1 MKSKEFRNR
10 AAMYVVGGLGNI
22 LWYVS
27 AFISTYRFVPKVI
40 PLSTPGTGDS
50 RRALRMVR
58 KFLKPDLMGESEGSI
73 ARMSCVDNRWYQHKR
88 WLIDKDII
96 LNDVL
101 DSNALDNVNTNIVDN
116 YDLVIHHRGTDFK
129 TSPVHTGCILKQAD
143 IDHVLDKLSASSKKY
158 RGRKLSVLVVT
169 DDYKDASAKYPDYSI
184 IHNEDEAV
192 DFAIMLKAKNLLIYP
207 GSTFSYWA
215 GYLGDHENVYLPA
228 FNWPCANYDI
238 YDLTSASISEDLA
251 FPGATL
257 IYSTEDE

>member
-22 LWYVS
+22 LWYIS
-27 AFISTYRFVPKVI
+27 AFINTYRFVPKI
-40 PLSTPGTGDS
+40 ISLNTSGTNDG
-50 RRALRMVR
+50 RRALRMTH
-58 KFLKPDLMGESEGSI
+58 KFLKPDLIGQPADSI
-73 ARMSCVDNRWYQHKR
+73 AIMSCIDNCWYQHKR
-88 WLIDKDII
+88 WLVDKNIILNEVLNLDKDIDTSI
-96 LNDVL
+96 ADK
-101 DSNALDNVNTNIVDN
+101 
-116 YDLVIHHRGTDFK
+116 YDLVIHYRGTDFK
-129 TSPVHTGCILKQAD
+129 TSPVHMQCALKQAD
-143 IDHVLDKLSASSKKY
+143 IDHVLDKLRASSKKY

-169 DDYKDASAKYPDYSI
+169 DDYKEAIIKYPKYAV

-192 DFAIMLKAKNLLIYP
+192 DFSILLRAKNLLIYP

-228 FNWPCANYDI
+228 FNWPWDNYDI
-238 YDLTSASISEDLA
+238 YDLTSASTSEDLA